1 MAKPKT
7 LMLERGEKGKKMTPL
22 TKFWILLR
30 LVKFFFI
37 RWLPLAAVFA
47 AVCLLFVFVNPK
59 RVTKK
64 FWIHIGGHK
73 TATTTLQRDIF
84 PHHPEIC
91 FLSIPSRWFL
101 NQLRY
106 ADLVKVPDVILAI
119 YLRLYFELLLWTRKI
134 FQITRK
140 TWFSLRVKTDYD
152 AFPIITTLQVTPPA
166 TISDPRNKVFLLS
179 SENLSILLYGSGTPE
194 ANALPQLL
202 RANTGI
208 LYVTRNEETHLQSM
222 WLAYLTGVITKRADD
237 LPYTSADDFARL
249 ARAGGG
255 SGITSFALGAV
266 VLETAFCNVYNPKR
280 VLQETSSRW
289 GTETVVLP
297 YELLQK
303 DPEVFLGKMSRA
315 MGISADITISLFKKS
330 IRKKGMKDFGHHL
343 NPEFSGRRNVS
354 MTERG
359 LAFCRAFKHPRAEY
373 NEDRQF
379 FFKTARNYA
388 ENLPGRVNERFLAC
402 LANIEKGWSGDSA
415 LAIAKLAED
424 KPFQD
429 WVRKGDRV
437 KPQFSA
443 KTLAE
448 LRRIRAPQNR
458 WMAKKF
464 NLDLAKYGYAMR
476 MLRARRN
483 YP

>member
-1 MAKPKT
+1 MRLP
-7 LMLERGEKGKKMTPL
+7 
-22 TKFWILLR
+22 TKFRVLLR

-37 RWLPLAAVFA
+37 RWVPLTAALAAVR
-47 AVCLLFVFVNPK
+47 LLLVFVNPK

-64 FWIHIGGHK
+64 LWIHIGGHK
-73 TATTTLQRDIF
+73 TATTTLQKDIF
-84 PHHPEIC
+84 RHHPEISMVRFGRL
-91 FLSIPSRWFL
+91 FLK
-101 NQLRY
+101 QLRY
-106 ADLVKVPDVILAI
+106 ADLVKAPYVILTL
-119 YLRLYFELLLWTRKI
+119 YFRLYLALLVSGKAV
-134 FQITRK
+134 
-140 TWFSLRVKTDYD
+140 WFSLRNKLGHRHPDRLVR
-152 AFPIITTLQVTPPA
+152 PQVASPA
-166 TISDPRNKVFLLS
+166 RISDPRRKISLFSRESLS
-179 SENLSILLYGSGTPE
+179 VLLYGSGAPE

-222 WLAYLTGVITKRADD
+222 WLGYLTGVITKRTKD
-237 LPYTSADDFARL
+237 LPYISADDFAKL
-249 ARAGGG
+249 ARLYIISDDVTAGRN
-255 SGITSFALGAV
+255 V
-266 VLETAFCNVYNPKR
+266 MVLVSTFCNVYNPKKI
-280 VLQETSSRW
+280 LQKSDSLW

-303 DPEVFLGKMSRA
+303 DPEVFLDKISRA
-315 MGISADITISLFKKS
+315 IGISADITISLFKKS
-330 IRKKGMKDFGHHL
+330 IQKKGMEDFGHYL

-415 LAIAKLAED
+415 DAIAKLAED

-464 NLDLAKYGYAMR
+464 NLDLAKYGYAM
-476 MLRARRN
+476 
-483 YP
+483 

>member
-1 MAKPKT
+1 
-7 LMLERGEKGKKMTPL
+7 MTPP
-22 TKFWILLR
+22 TKFWFLLR

-37 RWLPLAAVFA
+37 RWLPLTAALA
-47 AVCLLFVFVNPK
+47 AIRLLFVFINPKRVTKLPLTAALIAVRLLFVFINPK

-91 FLSIPSRWFL
+91 LLRNHARFFLK
-101 NQLRY
+101 QLRY
-106 ADLVKVPDVILAI
+106 ADLVKAPQIILEI
-119 YLRLYFELLLWTRKI
+119 YLRLYLKLLERNKEI
-134 FQITRK
+134 Q
-140 TWFSLRVKTDYD
+140 FSARPALDRRHPNRLVRPRV
-152 AFPIITTLQVTPPA
+152 ALPA
-166 TISDPRNKVFLLS
+166 RISDPRNKIFLFS
-179 SENLSILLYGSGTPE
+179 DEHLSILPYGS
-194 ANALPQLL
+194 NAAKARMLPQLL

-208 LYVTRNEETHLQSM
+208 LYVTRNEETHLQSI
-222 WLAYLTGVITKRADD
+222 WLAYLTGAITKRADD
-237 LPYTSADDFARL
+237 LPYISADDFARL

-266 VLETAFCNVYNPKR
+266 VLEVAFCNVYNPKKL
-280 VLQETSSRW
+280 LQEAAPLW

-315 MGISADITISLFKKS
+315 MGISADVTMGLFKKS
-330 IRKKGMKDFGHHL
+330 IRKGMEDIGHHL
-343 NPEFSGRRNVS
+343 NPEFGGRRNVS

-359 LAFCRAFKHPRAEY
+359 LAFCRAFKHPRDEY
-373 NEDRQF
+373 NEDRQL

-388 ENLPGRVNERFLAC
+388 ENLPEPVNKRFLAC

-415 LAIAKLAED
+415 DAIAKLAAD

-429 WVRKGDRV
+429 WMRKGERV

-464 NLDLAKYGYAMR
+464 NLDLAKDGYAM
-476 MLRARRN
+476 
-483 YP
+483 